1 VGRAFVPNGESP
13 AASAGG
19 VSIRVAPEGDGA
31 GSGDDN
37 YTWPG
42 IEGSFES
49 DFHVADHFDWC
60 SKDLSKKVVRRRRHI
75 GVSGP
80 GSAQASARNICDSDA
95 GCRAGLP
102 HGFEERCPRLGPTY
116 PHDVAGAG
124 CSCGQELGII
134 AYRAR
139 RLRAAAVDAKV
150 IGHGLVLTQSSS
162 RFPLSAIGG
171 LEARTKDS
179 HSSEKRG
186 TQIMDKRRRDHLS
199 AAWDELR
206 LATKMGLN
214 KLDYAIIAFYLAGVT
229 LFGLRFRK
237 KQRSL
242 RDYFLAGRDIP
253 WWAIALSIVAAETS
267 TLTII
272 SIPGLAY
279 DTNFTFLEVVMGYVV
294 GRVVISF
301 VLLPDY
307 FRGELYTAYELIE
320 RRFGQGLRSLTAGLF
335 LLTRAAAEGV
345 RVYAVSIVVSIA
357 LGTGQVAS
365 IAIITA
371 LTLIYTFEGGL
382 AAVIWTD
389 VVQTAIYVGGT
400 LVGLATI
407 VHLVPGGWNAIHA
420 AAAGA
425 GKLQVF
431 DFRVSPWIP
440 YTFWAGVIGG
450 AFFTT
455 ASHGTDQLIVQR
467 LLAARGERQS
477 VTALLASGIAILFQ
491 FALFLLVG
499 TMLWAYYRLPSSDF
513 GRADRIYPTFIVTR
527 MPHGISGLL
536 IAAILAAAM
545 SNLSAALNSL
555 SSSAVLDFYM
565 RLRPQADEE
574 TKMRLSRLA
583 TLAWAL
589 VLFGLAIIA
598 LHRVGRVVEAGLQ
611 IASVAY
617 GALLGAFLLG
627 VLTRRANQYGAMIGM
642 LGGFCVELYLWLGTH
657 LPWTWW
663 VMIGTATT
671 FAIGYL
677 ASFASQAGGLSQ

>member
-1 VGRAFVPNGESP
+1 MCLLDWNR
-13 AASAGG
+13 SA
-19 VSIRVAPEGDGA
+19 
-31 GSGDDN
+31 
-37 YTWPG
+37 
-42 IEGSFES
+42 
-49 DFHVADHFDWC
+49 
-60 SKDLSKKVVRRRRHI
+60 
-75 GVSGP
+75 
-80 GSAQASARNICDSDA
+80 
-95 GCRAGLP
+95 
-102 HGFEERCPRLGPTY
+102 
-116 PHDVAGAG
+116 
-124 CSCGQELGII
+124 
-134 AYRAR
+134 
-139 RLRAAAVDAKV
+139 DAKTF
-150 IGHGLVLTQSSS
+150 GN
-162 RFPLSAIGG
+162 RLS
-171 LEARTKDS
+171 
-179 HSSEKRG
+179 
-186 TQIMDKRRRDHLS
+186 
-199 AAWDELR
+199 
-206 LATKMGLN
+206 MGLN
-214 KLDYAIIAFYLAGVT
+214 RIDFAIIALYLVGIT

-272 SIPGLAY
+272 SIPGLAF
-279 DTNFTFLEVVMGYVV
+279 DTNLTFLQVVMGYVV

-301 VLLPDY
+301 VLLPHY
-307 FRGELYTAYELIE
+307 FRGDLYTAYELIE
-320 RRFGQGLRSLTAGLF
+320 RRFGRGLRSLTAGLF

-407 VHLVPGGWNAIHA
+407 LHLVPGGWAAIHA

-431 DFRVSPWIP
+431 DFRASIWIP

-450 AFFTT
+450 AFFTV

-467 LLAARGERQS
+467 LLAARGRKQS
-477 VTALLASGIAILFQ
+477 ATALVSSGVAVLFQ
-491 FALFLLVG
+491 FALFLMMG
-499 TMLWAYYRLPSSDF
+499 IMLWAYYRVPSAQF
-513 GRADRIYPTFIVTR
+513 GRPDRIYPTFIVTH

-555 SSSAVLDFYM
+555 SSSTIMDFYA
-565 RLRPQADEE
+565 RLRPQAEE
-574 TKMRLSRLA
+574 KVKMRLSRLA
-583 TLAWAL
+583 TVAWAL

-598 LHRVGRVVEAGLQ
+598 LHKVGRVVEVGLQ

-617 GALLGAFLLG
+617 GALLGVFLLG
-627 VLTRRANQYGAMIGM
+627 VLTKRARQRGSMVGM
-642 LGGFCVELYLWLGTH
+642 LCGFAAELYLWLGTSV
-657 LPWTWW
+657 PWTWW
-663 VMIGTATT
+663 VMIGTGVT
-671 FAIGYL
+671 FALGYMSSL
-677 ASFASQAGGLSQ
+677 LTAESRS